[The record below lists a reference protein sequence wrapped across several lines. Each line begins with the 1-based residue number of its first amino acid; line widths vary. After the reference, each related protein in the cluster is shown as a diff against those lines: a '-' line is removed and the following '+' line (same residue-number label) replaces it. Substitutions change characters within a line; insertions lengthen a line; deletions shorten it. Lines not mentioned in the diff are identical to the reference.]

1 MATFTSTINGNW
13 NDGATWGLT
22 SPGVKGTDWPGLAGD
37 IVNIGHTV
45 TYNVVE
51 TNELGQVTINNGGI
65 LTFLATANT
74 KITLGHQDIRIES
87 GGELRIG
94 ASAAVIDKAYKAELV
109 WNTTVDNAK
118 GIYVVS
124 GGKLNIYG
132 DPTYYG
138 SDDDTELAADWT
150 TGQTFTVVGD
160 FTAKWNVNDEIT
172 VHKGAAYSNYNTDTA
187 LFTIASLALNGSN
200 TDITINE
207 AAPGVTFYA
216 GGQVINVTRNV
227 KLSKLNA
234 VTTIGNYNTNRPRI
248 YDANAS
254 GNNNCK
260 VSAAMVTGFNRI
272 ESNYDFQ
279 FLKSVIRNG
288 YLGFYGGT
296 NHTVSGNMYSNQ
308 YGFYDGANHTI
319 SGNVYSNNYTF
330 YYGANHTISGN
341 VYSNQHGFYDG
352 ANHTISGNVYSNN
365 YGVNSGIN
373 HTVSGNVYS
382 NQNGFYGGA
391 NHTISGKIGYDS
403 NDVSTPN
410 TYDFRFGGSN
420 DHLLKNVK
428 LPLNGLV
435 FYNRYTSSYR
445 GRIRS
450 EHHGQVANAQKVYDM
465 FGDIIKV
472 TAGSGTSIPDQR
484 SGGAQY
490 LAEMESLTANC
501 GSVNPLLAFSEHKIW
516 AETGSKI
523 YRYYLQTDHTG
534 GLSAG
539 EIKLTGKYLDQASG
553 GHLGEATHAPAVAI
567 RTGITDWSQYL
578 EVTINPAQAGIV
590 ALKIEL
596 MTYEAG
602 KKVWIDPK
610 VVIS

>member
-138 SDDDTELAADWT
+138 SDDDTELAANWT

-248 YDANAS
+248 RDANAS

-260 VSAAMVTGFNRI
+260 VSAAMVTGFSRI

-288 YLGFYGGT
+288 HLSFYVGT
-296 NHTVSGNMYSNQ
+296 NHTVSGNVYSNQ
-308 YGFYDGANHTI
+308 VGFNSGA
-319 SGNVYSNNYTF
+319 YYTV
-330 YYGANHTISGN
+330 SGN
-341 VYSNQHGFYDG
+341 VYSNQHGFYG
-352 ANHTISGNVYSNN
+352 GNNYTISSNVYSNL
-365 YGVNSGIN
+365 YGFNSG
-373 HTVSGNVYS
+373 T
-382 NQNGFYGGA
+382 
-391 NHTISGKIGYDS
+391 NHTIFGKIGYDS
-403 NDVSTPN
+403 NDVSIPN
-410 TYDFRFGGSN
+410 TYDFQFNGSN
-420 DHLLKNVK
+420 DYLLKNVK

-501 GSVNPLLAFSEHKIW
+501 GSANPLLAFSEHKIW

-534 GLSAG
+534 GLSAE